1 MKEYNLNKVTERS
14 ALLFLLRFIAGLP
27 RARTGRRTEP
37 HTHSGAPRSARS
49 AARGRR
55 PIAKEIW

>member
-14 ALLFLLRFIAGLP
+14 ALLFLLRFIEGLP

-37 HTHSGAPRSARS
+37 HTRSGAPRSARS
-49 AARGRR
+49 AARERR